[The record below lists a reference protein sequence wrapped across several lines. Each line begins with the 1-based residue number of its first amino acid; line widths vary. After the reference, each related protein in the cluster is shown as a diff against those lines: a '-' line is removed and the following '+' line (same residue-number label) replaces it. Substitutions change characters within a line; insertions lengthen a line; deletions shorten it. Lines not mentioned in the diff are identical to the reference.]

1 MPTRIART
9 VADAPST
16 NDRTFLF
23 IGASLS
29 ALDLIPVAPWAISLR
44 IPREYQRGAPVNGMA
59 IIEWPPGAEARLLR
73 ARSCH
78 LRANPDHARDDAGFE
93 RFRDDADT
101 QGLARGPPM

>member
-44 IPREYQRGAPVNGMA
+44 GPRPASFEQSRVTCGP
-59 IIEWPPGAEARLLR
+59 IRITRETTPGSSSSVTTLTRKDWLWDR
-73 ARSCH
+73 RC
-78 LRANPDHARDDAGFE
+78 DA
-93 RFRDDADT
+93 
-101 QGLARGPPM
+101 